1 MIFQSVFTL
10 GGLIFAFI
18 EIVLFSL
25 LTFGMGIAFIKWYA
39 RSRKWDTTMKTARSV
54 SLLWLIINIPIELFF
69 LYFFARSILSD
80 LFVFIFEVFIMSFV
94 VMTYYDKKLK
104 ESLIFSAVTQA
115 LMFAFSYLVTTLI
128 TPELL
133 IFSNEATSEDLSSSI
148 FLFYILVVL
157 IVGVTFFY
165 VSWGDKMQF
174 VKSKKLIS
182 FLCIIPGIFYLNL
195 MLETQGE
202 TFIRLF
208 AYNTIIAILITI
220 FITTI
225 VKYIITK
232 RLSFAQYRGL
242 LTLEEDKVL
251 LEIKDLKVYYPLI
264 GGMLKRQFGSVK
276 AVDGISFKI
285 KTGQTIGLVGE
296 SGCGKTT
303 VAYAILGL
311 VPKEE
316 GEILFNDEQI
326 PNKYS
331 KYLRRKIQIV
341 YQDPDASLNPRM
353 KVVDIIS
360 EPLKNLLGITKKDE
374 LRKRVLKLLDEVS
387 LKREHMDRYPHEFS
401 GGQKQR
407 IIIARALA
415 SSPELIILD
424 EPTSALDVS
433 VQAQI
438 LNLLKNLQKTYGYGF
453 LFITHNLAVVNHIA
467 DKVAVMYLGK
477 FVELGDTAQVFSNP
491 THPYTIAL
499 LESRTEI
506 DPTNKEIRYVI
517 KGEVPSPIAPPPGCT
532 FNPRCVSEA
541 KTEECQY
548 KLPHKMKIEE
558 GHYIWCVNPPVS
570 MRPKISVGKGGM
582 DQETLDN

>member
-18 EIVLFSL
+18 EIVSFSL
-25 LTFGMGIAFIKWYA
+25 LTFGMGIALIKWYA
-39 RSRKWDTTMKTARSV
+39 RSRNWDPTIKTARSV
-54 SLLWLIINIPIELFF
+54 SLLWLIINIPIKLFF
-69 LYFFARSILSD
+69 LYFFAHSILSD
-80 LFVFIFEVFIMSFV
+80 FFVFIFEVFIMSFV
-94 VMTYYDKKLK
+94 VITYYDKKFK

-115 LMFAFSYLVTTLI
+115 LMYAFSYLVTTLI
-128 TPELL
+128 TPEIL
-133 IFSNEATSEDLSSSI
+133 IFSNEAASAELSNSI

-165 VSWGDKMQF
+165 VSWGDRMQF

-202 TFIRLF
+202 TFIRLL
-208 AYNTIIAILITI
+208 ADNTIIAILITI
-220 FITTI
+220 GITTI

-242 LTLEEDKVL
+242 VTLEKDKVL
-251 LEIKDLKVYYPLI
+251 LELKDLKVYYPLV

-285 KTGQTIGLVGE
+285 KTGQTVGLVGE

-311 VPKEE
+311 VPKEA
-316 GEILFNDEQI
+316 GEILFNNEPI

-360 EPLKNLLGITKKDE
+360 EPLKNLLGIIKKDE

-477 FVELGDTAQVFSNP
+477 FVELGDTTQVFSNP
-491 THPYTIAL
+491 SHPYTIAL

-541 KTEECQY
+541 KTKECQY
-548 KLPHKMKIEE
+548 ELPHKMKIEE
-558 GHYIWCVNPPVS
+558 GHYIWCVNPPAS
-570 MRPKISVGKGGM
+570 MKPEISVGKGGM

>member
-1 MIFQSVFTL
+1 M
-10 GGLIFAFI
+10 
-18 EIVLFSL
+18 
-25 LTFGMGIAFIKWYA
+25 Y
-39 RSRKWDTTMKTARSV
+39 
-54 SLLWLIINIPIELFF
+54 
-69 LYFFARSILSD
+69 
-80 LFVFIFEVFIMSFV
+80 
-94 VMTYYDKKLK
+94 
-104 ESLIFSAVTQA
+104 
-115 LMFAFSYLVTTLI
+115 AFSYLVTTLI

-133 IFSNEATSEDLSSSI
+133 IFSNEAASEDLSNSI

-174 VKSKKLIS
+174 VKNKKLIS

-208 AYNTIIAILITI
+208 AYNTIITILITI
-220 FITTI
+220 FITKI

-242 LTLEEDKVL
+242 VTLEKDKVL

-285 KTGQTIGLVGE
+285 KTGQTVGLVGE

-311 VPKEE
+311 VPKEA
-316 GEILFNDEQI
+316 GEILFNDEPI

-353 KVVDIIS
+353 KIVDIIS

-477 FVELGDTAQVFSNP
+477 FVELGDTAQVFLNP

-532 FNPRCVSEA
+532 FNPRCVSET

-570 MRPKISVGKGGM
+570 MRSKISVGKGGM
-582 DQETLDN
+582 DQETLDNK